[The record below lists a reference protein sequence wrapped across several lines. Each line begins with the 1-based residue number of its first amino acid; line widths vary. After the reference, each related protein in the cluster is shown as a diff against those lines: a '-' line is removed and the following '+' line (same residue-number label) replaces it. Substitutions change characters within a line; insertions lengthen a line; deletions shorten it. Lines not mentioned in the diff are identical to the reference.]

1 MAGLRDT
8 RNNLTGERRRCR
20 AFGGAFAVAFGA
32 LLMAAAPVGSR
43 SGAAWNVRDHIPLD
57 EFVIQCHRG
66 AGELEAEN
74 TIEAFELAWSL
85 GTIPEADVRA
95 TSDGVIVA
103 FHDSDFSRLVTG
115 IDPGLRKKGV
125 EDVTWETL
133 KTFDVGSYRDGG
145 AADRRV
151 PQLNDVFHA
160 MTDHPERRL
169 YLDIKKVDLEELA
182 KQIAAAHVESQVIF
196 ASTKY
201 DLHRQ
206 WKKLVPQSGTL
217 LWMGGTEEELAKRFA
232 DLRKTEFADVTQLQI
247 HVRPQPAEKG
257 GGGFL
262 PSPEFLR
269 KSGEELRTHG
279 ILFQTL
285 PWGSTD
291 RELYWEL
298 LDLGVA
304 SFATDHPEVTLEAVK
319 QYYARTR

>member
-1 MAGLRDT
+1 MACRSRLQNSRARKQRRRRHAALRPLGLVIAVLLIAASPATT
-8 RNNLTGERRRCR
+8 RND
-20 AFGGAFAVAFGA
+20 V
-32 LLMAAAPVGSR
+32 
-43 SGAAWNVRDHIPLD
+43 AWNVRDHVPLD

-95 TSDGVIVA
+95 TSDEVIVA
-103 FHDSDFSRLVTG
+103 FHDSDFRRLVKG
-115 IDPGLRKKGV
+115 IDPALLEKGV
-125 EDVTWETL
+125 EDVSWETL
-133 KTFDVGSYRDGG
+133 SNFDVGSYREGG
-145 AADRRV
+145 SADRRV
-151 PQLNDVFHA
+151 PQLKDVFRE
-160 MTDHPERRL
+160 MTGHPERRL

-182 KQIAAAHVESQVIF
+182 KQIVTAHVESQIIF

-232 DLRKTEFADVTQLQI
+232 ELRKTKFADITQLQI
-247 HVRPQPAEKG
+247 HVRPKPAED

-262 PSPEFLR
+262 PSPQFL
-269 KSGEELRTHG
+269 SEAGEELRTHG

-291 RELYWEL
+291 RELYWQL

-304 SFATDHPEVTLEAVK
+304 SFATDYPKVTLEALR
-319 QYYARTR
+319 QYYARKQ

>member
-1 MAGLRDT
+1 VIAASLLVAMATAAGPQ
-8 RNNLTGERRRCR
+8 
-20 AFGGAFAVAFGA
+20 GG
-32 LLMAAAPVGSR
+32 S
-43 SGAAWNVRDHIPLD
+43 WNVRDHIPLD

-74 TIEAFELAWSL
+74 TVEAFELAWSL

-103 FHDSDFSRLVTG
+103 FHDSDFKRLVTG
-115 IDPGLRKKGV
+115 IDPALQKQGV
-125 EDVTWETL
+125 EDVAWETL
-133 KTFDVGSYRDGG
+133 KTFDVGSYRKGG
-145 AADRRV
+145 SADRRV
-151 PQLNDVFHA
+151 PQLKDVFRM
-160 MTDHPERRL
+160 MTGHPERRL
-169 YLDIKKVDLEELA
+169 YLDIKKVDLDELA
-182 KQIAAAHVESQVIF
+182 QQIAAAHVESQVIF

-217 LWMGGTEEELAKRFA
+217 LWMGGTEDELATRFA
-232 DLRKTEFADVTQLQI
+232 DLRTTNFADITQLQI
-247 HVRPQPAEKG
+247 HVRPQRE
-257 GGGFL
+257 GGFL
-262 PSPEFLR
+262 PSPAFLR

-291 RELYWEL
+291 RELYWQL

-304 SFATDHPEVTLEAVK
+304 SFATDHPKVTLDAVK
-319 QYYARTR
+319 QYYEREK

>member
-1 MAGLRDT
+1 MNLR
-8 RNNLTGERRRCR
+8 R
-20 AFGGAFAVAFGA
+20 
-32 LLMAAAPVGSR
+32 SR
-43 SGAAWNVRDHIPLD
+43 SLHRVILGSFIAVTAAMMGAVVLAAIPERAWNVRDHIPLD

-74 TIEAFELAWSL
+74 TVEAFELAWSI

-103 FHDSDFSRLVTG
+103 YHDSDFSRLVTG
-115 IDPGLRKKGV
+115 IDPSLRRKGV
-125 EDVTWETL
+125 EDVTWATL
-133 KTFDVGSYRDGG
+133 RTFDVGSYRDGG
-145 AADRRV
+145 SADRRV
-151 PQLNDVFHA
+151 PQLSDVFRQ
-160 MTDHPERRL
+160 MTGRPERRL

-182 KQIAAAHVESQVIF
+182 KQIAAAEVESQVIF

-217 LWMGGTEEELAKRFA
+217 LWMGGTEAELAKRFVE
-232 DLRKTEFADVTQLQI
+232 LRKTEFADITQLQI
-247 HVRPQPAEKG
+247 HVRPQAVED

-262 PSPEFLR
+262 PSPQFLS
-269 KSGEELRTHG
+269 KAGAELRTHG

-291 RELYWEL
+291 RELYWQL

-304 SFATDHPEVTLEAVK
+304 SFATDHPKVTLKAVED
-319 QYYARTR
+319 YYARKHEIHKRPQE